1 MEGVG
6 WIMTIILGGIAGWI
20 AEQIMKSDMGLIM
33 NIILGVVGAVVLNAI
48 LRMLDVIPP
57 GGWIWQSVIAVIGA
71 CILIFGYRM
80 IAGRSRTV

>member
-6 WIMTIILGGIAGWI
+6 WIMTIILGGVAGWI
-20 AEQIMKSDMGLIM
+20 AEQIMKSPMGLFM

-71 CILIFGYRM
+71 CLLIFVWRM
-80 IAGRSRTV
+80 VAGRSSTA